1 MTTND
6 DPTTKAKPTLAEIRA
21 LIDAAPL
28 SVLVEIRDYLR
39 DQLADL
45 VTPPQPPTREA

>member
-21 LIDAAPL
+21 MIAAAPL
-28 SVLVEIRDYLR
+28 SVLAEIRDALQVMR
-39 DQLADL
+39 DQPATLAD
-45 VTPPQPPTREA
+45 PDDPE